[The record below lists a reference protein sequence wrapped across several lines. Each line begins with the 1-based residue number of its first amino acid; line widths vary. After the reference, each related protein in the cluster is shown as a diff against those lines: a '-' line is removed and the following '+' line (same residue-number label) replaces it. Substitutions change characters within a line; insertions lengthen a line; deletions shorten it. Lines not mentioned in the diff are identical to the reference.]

1 MAQYYADSSW
11 LYSEV
16 YQCLQT
22 AIDIFDQKQQEVTVF
37 TAGFSPAAIGSVSK
51 QT

>member
-37 TAGFSPAAIGSVSK
+37 TAVTA
-51 QT
+51 QH